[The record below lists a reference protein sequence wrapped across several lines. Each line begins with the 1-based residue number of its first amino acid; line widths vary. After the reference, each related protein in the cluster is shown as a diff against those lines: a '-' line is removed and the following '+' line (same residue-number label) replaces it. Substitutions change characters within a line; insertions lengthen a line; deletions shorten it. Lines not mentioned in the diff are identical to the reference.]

1 MAGMDFEALVTK
13 ALADASFRKELVD
26 DPVQTACR
34 HGFSISEQELACLRE
49 TDLEAMAFELDERAS
64 LSALAAW
71 AAAL

>member
-1 MAGMDFEALVTK
+1 MAVMDFEALVTK
-13 ALADASFRKELVD
+13 ALADEAFRKELIA
-26 DPVQTACR
+26 DPSGTAQKY
-34 HGFSISEQELACLRE
+34 GFSVNEEELSMLRE